1 MFVNYSLSSFT
12 CLYTQEKNVEYSP
25 SILFLPTPFVCKTD
39 VLKSVSLINY
49 LHLAS
54 SKSLQFSTGVVFY
67 PHSTLSLCCVEID
80 WELRIFVISRS
91 GLFSLKEVYFLAGL
105 SLKGSNLSWRVVNLR
120 HKNVFVLT
128 CLLIFLNRVIKFL
141 QCSSIN
147 QTYSTEHANAQ

>member
-1 MFVNYSLSSFT
+1 MSVDKK
-12 CLYTQEKNVEYSP
+12 KNVKYSP
-25 SILFLPTPFVCKTD
+25 CILFLPTPFVCKTD

-54 SKSLQFSTGVVFY
+54 SKNLQFSTGLVFY
-67 PHSTLSLCCVEID
+67 PHSTLGLCCCVEID
-80 WELRIFVISRS
+80 WELRIFVIGTS
-91 GLFSLKEVYFLAGL
+91 GLFSFKRGLYFLAGL

-128 CLLIFLNRVIKFL
+128 CLLIFLNCVIKFL

-147 QTYSTEHANAQ
+147 QTYSTEHANAQW